1 MAVERGSSR
10 QQGPARSPL
19 PSPAAGLARPL
30 SRDRPIRVYLFACS
44 AEGGAFLPWVRGEGS
59 RRKPCRCTDRAAA
72 PEDRQPGLCW
82 QVGQWRRA
90 LRSGRTWSARV
101 FALSTGGPSPP
112 DLLPTG
118 EDGATIV
125 AALDGPLGAGLLPCQ
140 RQMRSPA
147 LEPALDE
154 SLHRAPGGLAG
165 GGGGPDPV
173 CLRLVGARAPTHSIR
188 PCFAA

>member
-1 MAVERGSSR
+1 MMIHSAHRLPPALAIELRDGPSILGRGRGSSR

-90 LRSGRTWSARV
+90 LRSGRTWPR
-101 FALSTGGPSPP
+101 
-112 DLLPTG
+112 
-118 EDGATIV
+118 
-125 AALDGPLGAGLLPCQ
+125 
-140 RQMRSPA
+140 
-147 LEPALDE
+147 
-154 SLHRAPGGLAG
+154 GLADG
-165 GGGGPDPV
+165 GEVTRRLKVNQWVEG
-173 CLRLVGARAPTHSIR
+173 LRHR
-188 PCFAA
+188 

>member
-1 MAVERGSSR
+1 MMIHSAHRLPPALATELRDGPSILGRGARSARGSRGS
-10 QQGPARSPL
+10 ARSPL

-30 SRDRPIRVYLFACS
+30 SRDQAHQSLLVCMFCGGRRVS
-44 AEGGAFLPWVRGEGS
+44 TVGQES

-90 LRSGRTWSARV
+90 LRSGRTWPARV

-118 EDGATIV
+118 EDGG
-125 AALDGPLGAGLLPCQ
+125 DNRCGP
-140 RQMRSPA
+140 
-147 LEPALDE
+147 
-154 SLHRAPGGLAG
+154 
-165 GGGGPDPV
+165 
-173 CLRLVGARAPTHSIR
+173 
-188 PCFAA
+188 